1 MTYDEKKTIT
11 HKVMI
16 LQNHK
21 YVIVDTELLTVM
33 TISTELATPHHTYI
47 ILYLYI
53 IFNKNRTN
61 NYQLIQHLL
70 KLVYELQLELSLQ
83 LYHRYVLLQS

>member
-11 HKVMI
+11 YKVMI

-47 ILYLYI
+47 IRYLFMIY
-53 IFNKNRTN
+53 NC
-61 NYQLIQHLL
+61 
-70 KLVYELQLELSLQ
+70 
-83 LYHRYVLLQS
+83 

>member
-61 NYQLIQHLL
+61 NYQFPNNIIPFLIKPLLHL
-70 KLVYELQLELSLQ
+70 
-83 LYHRYVLLQS
+83 

>member
-61 NYQLIQHLL
+61 NYQFTSNIIPFLIKPLLHL
-70 KLVYELQLELSLQ
+70 
-83 LYHRYVLLQS
+83 